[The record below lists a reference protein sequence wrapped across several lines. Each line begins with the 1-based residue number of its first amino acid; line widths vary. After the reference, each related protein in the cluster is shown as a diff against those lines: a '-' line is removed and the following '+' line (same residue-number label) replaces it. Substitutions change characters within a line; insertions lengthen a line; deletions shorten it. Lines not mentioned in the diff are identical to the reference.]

1 MKSGRGHSRRLG
13 DLHPTEKRWFA
24 VRTHFKWEKLVHGWL
39 EKKDIEVYLPLLHV
53 VRRYASKTKRL
64 QLPLINNFVFVKIT
78 ESEYIKVLE
87 TEGAIFF
94 LKDAKVLKAI
104 PEREIAILRLVVGEE
119 IDPSIDVAPIS
130 YNVGQEV
137 EIVRGQLAGMKGK
150 LVEQKGKKKFVVE
163 LTGMDLELR
172 MEIEMDMIRPM
183 M

>member
-1 MKSGRGHSRRLG
+1 MKIGQAHRRILG

-24 VRTHFKWEKLVHGWL
+24 VRTHFKWEKLVCGWL
-39 EKKDIEVYLPLLHV
+39 EKKNIEVYLPLLHV
-53 VRRYASKTKRL
+53 VRRYASRTKRV

-78 ESEYIKVLE
+78 ESEYVKVLE

-94 LKDAKVLKAI
+94 LKDAKELKSI

-130 YNVGQEV
+130 YDVGQEV

-150 LVEQKGKKKFVVE
+150 LVEQKGKKKFVVQ
-163 LTGMDLELR
+163 LTGVELELR
-172 MEIEMDMIRPM
+172 MEIKMDMIRPLV
-183 M
+183 